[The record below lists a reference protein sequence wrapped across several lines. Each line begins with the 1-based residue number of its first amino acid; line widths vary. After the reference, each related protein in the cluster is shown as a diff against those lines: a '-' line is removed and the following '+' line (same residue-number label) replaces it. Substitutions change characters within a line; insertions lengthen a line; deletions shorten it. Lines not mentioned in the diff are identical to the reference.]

1 MSRTNSP
8 TKAKL
13 YHQDGSGRDT
23 YIGFNSGGNTVS
35 FLPSAAAQS
44 GGLGGNYV
52 GPNIAR
58 KARSPEK
65 TTHYNLNG
73 TGRDT
78 YIFTNHGGFA
88 SNYRYVDDQKA
99 YVRSLRNYEK
109 EQTTTCSDVKPAPGK
124 PDYFVQGQTSL
135 RSPKA
140 RMEVSYVSTY

>member
-1 MSRTNSP
+1 MSMTNSP
-8 TKAKL
+8 AKPKQ
-13 YHQDGSGRDT
+13 YQTDGTGRDT
-23 YIGFNSGGNTVS
+23 YIGYDSGGNTIGNS
-35 FLPSAAAQS
+35 PSPAAQS
-44 GGLGGNYV
+44 SRYAVNQV
-52 GPNIAR
+52 GKDTFF

-109 EQTTTCSDVKPAPGK
+109 DQTITCSDIKPQAGK
-124 PDYFVQGQTSL
+124 PDYFVFGQTSL

-140 RMEVSYVSTY
+140 RIEVN